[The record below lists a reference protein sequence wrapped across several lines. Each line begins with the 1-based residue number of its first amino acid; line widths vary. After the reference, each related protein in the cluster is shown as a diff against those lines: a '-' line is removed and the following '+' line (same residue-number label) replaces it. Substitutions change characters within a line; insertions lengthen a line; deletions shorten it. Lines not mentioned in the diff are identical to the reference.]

1 MLGHRGL
8 VLIAFVLLESLALAR
23 PGASSTIVPESEA
36 FELLTMDV
44 DFAEG
49 PAAGPDGAI
58 YFSDIPTG
66 EKPGRIL
73 RFEPA
78 NHKISIFRAD
88 SHKSNG
94 LFFDSLGRLV
104 ACEGADFGGRA
115 IRRYHLLSPTAGE
128 GEEILVDQF
137 EGKRFNAPNDLC
149 VDQAGR
155 IWFTDPKYLGAEE
168 RELTH
173 RSVYR
178 IDPDGR
184 LTLAITQP
192 VIEKPNGIHVS
203 PDGKTLYVAD
213 TSNEPVKLPDGS
225 ERPGN
230 QQLVAF
236 TITPDGTPT
245 DKRIL
250 VDYAPG
256 SGVDGMTVDIQGNI
270 YAAVRD
276 KEKPGVRVYSPE
288 GKQVGFIPTHD
299 VPTNCVFGNGPEANR
314 LYITTDTGFGRIRLN
329 ATGYHLPAEPNKG

>member
-1 MLGHRGL
+1 MAGRRVWIGM
-8 VLIAFVLLESLALAR
+8 AVLLLTSSVPIR
-23 PGASSTIVPESEA
+23 GAEDPILPDGEA

-78 NHKISIFRAD
+78 GNKISIFRSD

-115 IRRYHLLSPTAGE
+115 IRRYNTLSPTAGE
-128 GEEILVDQF
+128 GEVILADQF
-137 EGKRFNAPNDLC
+137 EGKKFNAPNDLC
-149 VDQAGR
+149 VDQLGR
-155 IWFTDPKYLGAEE
+155 VWFTDPKYLGAEE

-178 IDPDGR
+178 IDPDGS
-184 LTLAITQP
+184 LKLAITQP

-213 TSNEPVKLPDGS
+213 TSNEPVKLPDGT

-236 TITPDGTPT
+236 SISADGTPAE
-245 DKRIL
+245 KKVL
-250 VDYAPG
+250 VDYSPG
-256 SGVDGMTVDIQGNI
+256 SGVDGMTVDTQGNI

-276 KEKPGVRVYSPE
+276 KEKPGVRIYAPD
-288 GKQVGFIPTHD
+288 GKQIGFIPTHD
-299 VPTNCVFGNGPEANR
+299 VPTNCVFGKGPEANR

-329 ATGYHLPAEPNKG
+329 ATGYHLPDNPPKG